1 MWRFEELCCLL
12 VVHGTIDVTQV
23 HIQKLKALF
32 VIDYFSY
39 KSKALQ
45 HETTSSNQLQE
56 EVQGHLHQNA
66 MVHEQC
72 LDLVHLNLALKTTC
86 GPILIR
92 TH

>member
-1 MWRFEELCCLL
+1 MWRFEKLCCLP

-23 HIQKLKALF
+23 HVQKLKGLF

-66 MVHEQC
+66 MVHE
-72 LDLVHLNLALKTTC
+72 
-86 GPILIR
+86 
-92 TH
+92 